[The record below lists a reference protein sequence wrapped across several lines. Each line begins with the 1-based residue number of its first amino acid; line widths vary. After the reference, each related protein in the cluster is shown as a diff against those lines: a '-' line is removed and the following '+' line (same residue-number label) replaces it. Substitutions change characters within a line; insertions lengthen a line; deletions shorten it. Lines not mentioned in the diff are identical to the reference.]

1 MTKRKSKP
9 QPKTFNPH
17 HQELVS
23 LFHHPGINV
32 FPTPNIGLALA
43 HLPCCET
50 AGVKLDMLPALKDG
64 DSLYR
69 RSMSRTEKDI

>member
-23 LFHHPGINV
+23 LFHHPGINI

-43 HLPCCET
+43 HLPCCWAE
-50 AGVKLDMLPALKDG
+50 
-64 DSLYR
+64 
-69 RSMSRTEKDI
+69 TEKYLWDRPYGK

>member
-50 AGVKLDMLPALKDG
+50 AGVKHE
-64 DSLYR
+64 R
-69 RSMSRTEKDI
+69 

>member
-1 MTKRKSKP
+1 MNTERRCLSSAERKSPQEKTDMTKRKSKP

-50 AGVKLDMLPALKDG
+50 AGVKHE
-64 DSLYR
+64 R
-69 RSMSRTEKDI
+69 